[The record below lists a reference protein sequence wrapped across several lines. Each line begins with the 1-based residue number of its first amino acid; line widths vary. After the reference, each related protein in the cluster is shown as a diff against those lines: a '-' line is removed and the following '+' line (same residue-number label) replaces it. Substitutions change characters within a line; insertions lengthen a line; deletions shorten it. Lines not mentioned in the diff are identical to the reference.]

1 MVYLMKNKIEEHFDH
16 IRSLLNKDN
25 STLIKKVKK
34 ITKILEKTILSKK
47 KVLVYGNGGSFAD
60 CSHFVGELT
69 ATYKSKKRRPLSFIL
84 LGSNLAAV
92 TAWAND
98 FKFEDYIKREFSTIS
113 GRGDILFLLSTS
125 GGNLE
130 NKQSINLIKLAHYA
144 KLNNIKIISLLGKGG
159 GVLKKISD
167 LSIIIESS
175 NTGTIQEMHKII
187 LHSICNY
194 LEDIKK

>member
-1 MVYLMKNKIEEHFDH
+1 MNNKIEEHFDH
-16 IRSLLNKDN
+16 IKNVLNKDN
-25 STLIKKVKK
+25 SLLLKQVKK
-34 ITKILEKTILSKK
+34 IAEILKRKILSKK
-47 KVLVYGNGGSFAD
+47 KILVYGNGGSFAD

-69 ATYKSKKRRPLSFIL
+69 ATYNSKNRRPLPFIL

-98 FKFEDYIKREFSTIS
+98 FKFEDYIKREFSTITNDK
-113 GRGDILFLLSTS
+113 DILFLLSTS
-125 GGNLE
+125 GGNIKK
-130 NKQSINLIKLAHYA
+130 KQSINLIKLAQYA
-144 KLNNIKIISLLGKGG
+144 KKNNITIISLLGKGG
-159 GVLKKISD
+159 GELKKISD
-167 LSIIIESS
+167 HSIIIESF

>member
-1 MVYLMKNKIEEHFDH
+1 M
-16 IRSLLNKDN
+16 
-25 STLIKKVKK
+25 
-34 ITKILEKTILSKK
+34 
-47 KVLVYGNGGSFAD
+47 VYGNGGSFAD

-69 ATYKSKKRRPLSFIL
+69 ATYNSKSRRPLSFIL

-113 GRGDILFLLSTS
+113 GPNDILFLLSTS
-125 GGNLE
+125 GGNIR
-130 NKQSINLIKLAHYA
+130 NKQSINLIKLAKYA
-144 KLNNIKIISLLGKGG
+144 KLNNIQIISLLGKGG
-159 GVLKKISD
+159 GELKKISNH
-167 LSIIIESS
+167 SIIIDSF